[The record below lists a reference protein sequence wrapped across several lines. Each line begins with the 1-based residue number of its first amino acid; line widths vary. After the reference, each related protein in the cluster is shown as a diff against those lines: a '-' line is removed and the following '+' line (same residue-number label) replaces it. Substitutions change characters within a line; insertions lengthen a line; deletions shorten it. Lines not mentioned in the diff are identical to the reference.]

1 MPLLLMKGTSS
12 LDTKFQIKYIHLH
25 LHIPILQI
33 RFYPNSK
40 NAYPNDYMNFEKKL
54 SRVRGVH
61 SVRSGNKHS
70 LSLISQVEFAALEI
84 RKTKPLTFILGSTDM
99 NVILRITWNPN
110 LLM

>member
-12 LDTKFQIKYIHLH
+12 LDLKFQIKYIHLH

-33 RFYPNSK
+33 RFYPNST
-40 NAYPNDYMNFEKKL
+40 NAYPNDYMNFEKKF

-84 RKTKPLTFILGSTDM
+84 RKNKTFDLHSRKYRYECYFKNYHGTPIC
-99 NVILRITWNPN
+99 
-110 LLM
+110 

>member
-12 LDTKFQIKYIHLH
+12 LDLKFQIKYIHLH

>member
-1 MPLLLMKGTSS
+1 
-12 LDTKFQIKYIHLH
+12 
-25 LHIPILQI
+25 
-33 RFYPNSK
+33 
-40 NAYPNDYMNFEKKL
+40 MNFEKKL